1 MSTTEIVIGV
11 GVFFLILTWLAV
23 FDVARKDF
31 GTTTKKILWGVVALI
46 PFLGPVIYFI
56 VGFRIGKKPAES
68 DSTKSN

>member
-31 GTTTKKILWGVVALI
+31 GTTGKKILWGLVALI
-46 PFLGPVIYFI
+46 PFIGPLVYFVI
-56 VGFRIGKKPAES
+56 GFRIGKKPVAPGPTS
-68 DSTKSN
+68 